1 MRKCP
6 VTVSVSISVL
16 FPAVCSPSLIFP
28 EFGRADPTTLNFCK
42 FSLNTQTVRSC
53 YYCSQISKIEN
64 SILMIRYH
72 PAPFLEQSG
81 PFSLTL
87 VPRYRHLSSC
97 VISFSLKVGSRV
109 VRVIMTF
116 NMCLQDTIR
125 THIFL
130 HCLHTFSDILSMPY
144 ASFSTRIL
152 INTRQMSNLKL
163 VHEHLHHSSAC
174 ESCR

>member
-1 MRKCP
+1 MLIANP
-6 VTVSVSISVL
+6 ATSNLSE
-16 FPAVCSPSLIFP
+16 FP
-28 EFGRADPTTLNFCK
+28 
-42 FSLNTQTVRSC
+42 LNTQTVCFCCR
-53 YYCSQISKIEN
+53 CSQTSKLEN
-64 SILMIRYH
+64 SILTIRCY
-72 PAPFLEQSG
+72 PAPFLQESG

-87 VPRYRHLSSC
+87 LSRYRHLSSC
-97 VISFSLKVGSRV
+97 VISFSLKVTSRA

-116 NMCLQDTIR
+116 NMCLEDTIR

-144 ASFSTRIL
+144 ASFSARIL

-163 VHEHLHHSSAC
+163 VHEHRHHSRTC